1 MRTICFEKKVSNV
14 LLTKALRPIWPSVV
28 FSGWSPAQ
36 IVDLSDA
43 PLPGPKWIRVH
54 NRLCGICGTDLHLF
68 LVEADPRIAAA
79 ALPGT
84 LRIYLGHEVVGI
96 VSEAGAGVTDLKIG
110 DRVIMDS
117 RAVVGG
123 TCLSQE
129 ITSPCRHCRD
139 GNFQLCENAAA
150 GPGPHGEGG
159 GWGDSYTAH
168 VSEVYRVGDEL
179 DDETAAMVEPLS
191 VGVRAA
197 LSRLPAPG
205 EQVLVLGCGI
215 VGLNVIQAV
224 RALAPGCSITALARH
239 PQQIAMASQLG
250 ADTVVSD
257 EDSYAAAARIT
268 NGKLYRGMFNNRTI
282 VGGFDITFD
291 CVGSA
296 HTVQDS
302 LRWTRAG
309 GTVVLV
315 GVSLQSLRVDLSPV
329 WHQEVRLIGIVAHGM
344 EVWNGVRRST
354 YDLTCDLLRAGK
366 LTTEGLITHRFPL
379 EQWQEA
385 IRTAQ
390 DKRTGAIKVVFD
402 YCDNRNTAAQCQAQ
416 VAMAVGSRVVQ

>member
-1 MRTICFEKKVSNV
+1 M
-14 LLTKALRPIWPSVV
+14 LLAKTLRPAWPGIVY
-28 FSGWSPAQ
+28 SGWSPTQ
-36 IVDLSDA
+36 LTDLRDE
-43 PLPGPKWIRVH
+43 PLPGPNWIRVH

-68 LVEADPRIAAA
+68 LAEADPGIAAA

-84 LRIYLGHEVVGI
+84 NRIYLGHEVVGI
-96 VSEAGAGVTDLKIG
+96 VSEAGPGVTALKVG

-117 RAVVGG
+117 RAVVSG

-129 ITSPCRHCRD
+129 ITPPCRHCRE
-139 GNFQLCENAAA
+139 GNYQLCENVSA
-150 GPGPHGEGG
+150 GHGPFGEGG

-168 VSEVYRVGDEL
+168 VSEVYRVPDEL

-197 LSRLPAPG
+197 LSRLPQPG

-224 RALAPGCSITALARH
+224 RALAPDCSITALARH
-239 PQQIAMASQLG
+239 PQQIAMARRLG
-250 ADTVVSD
+250 ADTVVEE
-257 EDSYAAAARIT
+257 EDGYAAAARIT
-268 NGKLYRGMFNNRTI
+268 NGKLYTGLFNNRMVI
-282 VGGFDITFD
+282 GGFDVLFD

-296 HTVQDS
+296 RTVQDS

-315 GVSLQSLRVDLSPV
+315 GVNLQPMRVDLSPV
-329 WHQEVRLIGIVAHGM
+329 WYQEVRLIGIVAHGM
-344 EVWNGVRRST
+344 EVWNGVHQST

-366 LTTEGLITHRFPL
+366 LTAAGLITHHFRL

-385 IRTAQ
+385 IKTAR

-402 YCDNRNTAAQCQAQ
+402 YRDADA
-416 VAMAVGSRVVQ
+416 